1 MDELFMQRALEL
13 AQLGQGTVAPNPMV
27 GCVIVHENRIIG
39 EGWHRQYG
47 QAHAEVNALNAVA
60 ERDLLPEATVYVTLE
75 PCSHY
80 GKTPPCADRLVS
92 EGVRRVVICNDD
104 PNPLV
109 AGRGIRK
116 LQEAGIEVETGV
128 LAAQGRRINRRFF
141 TYFEK
146 NRPFLILKWAE
157 TADGYLAGR
166 EGQPLQIS
174 NAVSRRL
181 LHKWRTEEDAF
192 LVGTRTL
199 QADNPHLNARL
210 WPGRNPVRIG
220 LDRALSL
227 PDTYHFLDD
236 SQVTLVYN
244 QRETRQTERT
254 QWVVPDSWD
263 LPNLMQDLRQRSIQ
277 SVVIEGGPTL
287 LQSFIEQNLWD
298 EIRIFRSSVRLG
310 SGLAAPDFCGT
321 LLQKDRLLTDEL
333 SIWAP
338 L

>member
-47 QAHAEVNALNAVA
+47 QAHAEVNALNAVI
-60 ERDLLPEATVYVTLE
+60 ERDLLPAATVYVTLE

-92 EGVRRVVICNDD
+92 EGVRRVVICNED

-116 LQEAGIEVETGV
+116 LREAGIEVETGV

-174 NAVSRRL
+174 NAISRRL

-199 QADNPHLNARL
+199 QADNPQLNARL

-227 PDTYHFLDD
+227 PDTFHFLDD

-244 QRETRQTERT
+244 QRENRQTERT

-263 LPNLMQDLRQRSIQ
+263 LPTLIQDLQQRSIQ

-310 SGLAAPDFCGT
+310 SGLAAPDFYGT

>member
-47 QAHAEVNALNAVA
+47 QAHAEVNALNDVT
-60 ERDLLPEATVYVTLE
+60 ERDLLPQATVYVTLE

-116 LQEAGIEVETGV
+116 LREAGIEVETGV
-128 LAAQGRRINRRFF
+128 LAAEGRRINRRFF

-166 EGQPLQIS
+166 EGQPIQIS

-199 QADNPHLNARL
+199 QADNPQLNARL

-220 LDRALSL
+220 LDRTLSL
-227 PDTYHFLDD
+227 PDTFHFLDD

-254 QWVVPDSWD
+254 RWVIPDSWD
-263 LPNLMQDLRQRSIQ
+263 LLTLIQDLRQRSIQ

>member
-47 QAHAEVNALNAVA
+47 QAHAEVNALNDVT
-60 ERDLLPEATVYVTLE
+60 ERDLLPQATVYVTLE

-116 LQEAGIEVETGV
+116 LREAGIEVETGV
-128 LAAQGRRINRRFF
+128 LAAEGRRINRRFF

-199 QADNPHLNARL
+199 QADNPQLNARL

-220 LDRALSL
+220 LDRALNL
-227 PDTYHFLDD
+227 PDTFHFLDD

-254 QWVVPDSWD
+254 QWVVTDSWD
-263 LPNLMQDLRQRSIQ
+263 LPTLIQDLRQRSIQ

-287 LQSFIEQNLWD
+287 LRSFIEQNLWD

-321 LLQKDRLLTDEL
+321 LLQKARLLTDEL

>member
-1 MDELFMQRALEL
+1 MQRALEL

-47 QAHAEVNALNAVA
+47 QAHAEVNALNDVT
-60 ERDLLPEATVYVTLE
+60 ERNLLPQATVYVTLE

-116 LQEAGIEVETGV
+116 LREAGIEVETGV

-174 NAVSRRL
+174 NAISRRL

-199 QADNPHLNARL
+199 QADNPQLNARL

-220 LDRALSL
+220 LDRGLSL
-227 PDTYHFLDD
+227 PNTYHFLDD

-254 QWVVPDSWD
+254 QWVIPDSWD
-263 LPNLMQDLRQRSIQ
+263 LPTLMQDLRQRSIQ

>member
-47 QAHAEVNALNAVA
+47 QAHAEVNALNDVT
-60 ERDLLPEATVYVTLE
+60 ERDLLPQATVYVTLE

-116 LQEAGIEVETGV
+116 LREAGIEVETGV
-128 LAAQGRRINRRFF
+128 LAAEGRRINRRFL
-141 TYFEK
+141 TYFEE

-199 QADNPHLNARL
+199 QADNPQLNARL

-220 LDRALSL
+220 LDRALNL
-227 PDTYHFLDD
+227 PDTFHFLDD

-244 QRETRQTERT
+244 QSETRQTERT
-254 QWVVPDSWD
+254 QWVVTDSWD
-263 LPNLMQDLRQRSIQ
+263 LPTLIQDLRQRSIQ